1 MCKFTCESIWACIYF
16 PIVIFWK
23 QFHSYSENNLLQAH
37 WKPKPRTILEKE
49 IGKFFE
55 KKFSLGNMELF
66 HIQTENLTDL
76 KKSSKHIRTCHLDFP
91 EENLSTPIGNQ
102 KIKKIPPSFVERK
115 IVIRMLMLQTPWQ
128 VYKKTIVQIPME
140 HRWVVYTQ
148 TSGFKC
154 FREMLSKSTH
164 GV

>member
-1 MCKFTCESIWACIYF
+1 
-16 PIVIFWK
+16 
-23 QFHSYSENNLLQAH
+23 
-37 WKPKPRTILEKE
+37 
-49 IGKFFE
+49 
-55 KKFSLGNMELF
+55 MELF

-154 FREMLSKSTH
+154 FREMLSKSTR